1 MPRNRDQA
9 VNTQDSDLHST
20 GGRCCAAQSHMGC
33 LGAPRQHSSQCTGV
47 AVLQVLGNAQAAL
60 VVLVQQGRLQGKL
73 TSPSPTQQQ
82 VSRSPFAD
90 VEPEPPHCSCTCL
103 ACLQVLGDYKATL
116 AALVQQGKLLRKE
129 AADRRAQL
137 ASFDSD
143 HDKATA
149 EKTHAE
155 RALRRLKDDQQDT

>member
-1 MPRNRDQA
+1 M
-9 VNTQDSDLHST
+9 H
-20 GGRCCAAQSHMGC
+20 
-33 LGAPRQHSSQCTGV
+33 RQHSWWWCSTKRCR
-47 AVLQVLGNAQAAL
+47 ACCLC
-60 VVLVQQGRLQGKL
+60 K
-73 TSPSPTQQQ
+73 QQ
-82 VSRSPFAD
+82 VSRSAAAE
-90 VEPEPPHCSCTCL
+90 VKPEPPPFSCTSL
-103 ACLQVLGDYKATL
+103 VCLQVLGDYKATL

-129 AADRRAQL
+129 AADRRSQL

>member
-1 MPRNRDQA
+1 MHSG
-9 VNTQDSDLHST
+9 NTAADALALLHCRFWAMLRQDSWCYCSRE
-20 GGRCCAAQSHMGC
+20 GG
-33 LGAPRQHSSQCTGV
+33 
-47 AVLQVLGNAQAAL
+47 
-60 VVLVQQGRLQGKL
+60 K
-73 TSPSPTQQQ
+73 PTLLYPTWQQ
-82 VSRSPFAD
+82 VSHNAAAD

-103 ACLQVLGDYKATL
+103 VCLQVLGDYKATL

>member
-1 MPRNRDQA
+1 M
-9 VNTQDSDLHST
+9 HSM
-20 GGRCCAAQSHMGC
+20 GCRRCAAQSHMGC
-33 LGAPRQHSSQCTGV
+33 LGAPRQHSSKCSGV
-47 AVLQVLGNAQAAL
+47 AALQVLGNAEATL
-60 VVLVQQGRLQGKL
+60 VVLLQQGRLQAKL
-73 TSPSPTQQQ
+73 RCPSWQQ
-82 VSRSPFAD
+82 VSCSLFAD
-90 VEPEPPHCSCTCL
+90 VLPEPLHRRCTCL
-103 ACLQVLGDYKATL
+103 VCLQVLGDYKATL

-129 AADRRAQL
+129 AADRRSQL

>member
-1 MPRNRDQA
+1 MLG
-9 VNTQDSDLHST
+9 NTQATSGAS
-20 GGRCCAAQSHMGC
+20 AAQTAAGQAES
-33 LGAPRQHSSQCTGV
+33 ASST
-47 AVLQVLGNAQAAL
+47 
-60 VVLVQQGRLQGKL
+60 R
-73 TSPSPTQQQ
+73 QQ
-82 VSRSPFAD
+82 VSHDPAAD
-90 VEPEPPHCSCTCL
+90 VEPQPPHCSCTCL
-103 ACLQVLGDYKATL
+103 VCLQALGDYKATL

-129 AADRRAQL
+129 AADRRSQL